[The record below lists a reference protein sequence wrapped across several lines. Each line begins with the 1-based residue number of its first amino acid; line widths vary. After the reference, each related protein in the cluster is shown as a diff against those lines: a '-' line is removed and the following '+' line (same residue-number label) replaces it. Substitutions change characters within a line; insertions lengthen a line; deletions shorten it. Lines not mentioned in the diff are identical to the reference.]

1 MLSQSNRAGILFA
14 KTRAILRRFAAAL
27 YIYIVQMFILLSE
40 AFIDGFPISCQHRST
55 SLRQEGTVEGPLST
69 ALRGGCTRRG
79 RVEMAESDKIKLT
92 SRFPRGMQSAGRTP
106 ETRSPRLLPS
116 ILNGEAALSSG
127 IRSPVDPL
135 RASTERFWS
144 RYHRGCM
151 ARSSAFM
158 DWSAVRSQE
167 KKGKNNI
174 PPKVR
179 NDHYKDEEEII
190 ITNYLNRHKRFL
202 ESYVAECVPA
212 EDIENWL
219 HHKLKSPSII
229 SLESRQKPKHKY
241 KLVNSRKQI
250 FAELRHI
257 LQNDLSEQDLL
268 VELATKIA
276 NVIGVDTYRIFKL
289 SPDHPEVVQYFVFD
303 YTKFSAAQR
312 PYITLTRAM
321 TDVSLIL
328 EIAKNGNVVR
338 LSGLDKP
345 DVHMQNPDSFFKMSK
360 LKNMKNANHVMYQPI
375 LTSTGETGYLIEF
388 WRVDDS
394 FSDVE
399 EELCTCFLMWGSL
412 SIHYCGLYQE
422 KKRERNMSDFLLDVV
437 RAIFEEM
444 VSLDQLIKRILEFA
458 QKLVNAD
465 RASLFLVD
473 YRNFELVS
481 TVFDLKYEPG
491 QDRDMEKKEIRM
503 PINRGIAGHVALSGE
518 TMNIPDAYLDNRFN
532 REVDEATGYRTV
544 SILCMPIKVE
554 GKVIGVVQM
563 VNKRND
569 DTFGHDDEVA
579 FEIFSTFFGLALHHA
594 RLYDRIMRKEQKYR
608 VALEVLSYH
617 STCREN
623 EVQALLNDE
632 EPHYTKL
639 NDFSLDPYK
648 LNEFEKCKSV
658 LTMFDDLFDISKFD
672 IVTVTRFILTV
683 KKNYRTVPYHNFDHG
698 WAVAHS
704 MYVILKND
712 IRRRFDYKMRLALFV
727 ACLCHDLDHRGYT
740 NKYMS
745 ETASPL
751 AAMYTTSTL
760 EHHHFNITVNILQ
773 QEGHNIF
780 SHFSSEEYKVILGY
794 IRQAILATDLA
805 AFFPNLEK
813 MKELYKESAGVRFNW
828 NIPSHRDLAL
838 AISMTASD
846 LSASA
851 KPWEVQIKTV
861 KVIFEEFYD
870 QGDKEL
876 AAGRIPIAM
885 MDRNK
890 PEEQPSSQVGFLR
903 QICIPCYTMLYK
915 ILPNT
920 KPMYLMAMRNLI
932 KWKVRADRIERQLEY
947 GANRKKDLSN
957 DESYTEDNNA
967 EQTDDAKDDTENDV
981 NDITEDSKPYDTWQE
996 HDPPSWDEED
1006 SIVDENVMNTG
1017 LLKYITD
1024 TTDEEASSME
1034 RQNH

>member
-1 MLSQSNRAGILFA
+1 MQS
-14 KTRAILRRFAAAL
+14 T
-27 YIYIVQMFILLSE
+27 
-40 AFIDGFPISCQHRST
+40 GFPS
-55 SLRQEGTVEGPLST
+55 
-69 ALRGGCTRRG
+69 
-79 RVEMAESDKIKLT
+79 
-92 SRFPRGMQSAGRTP
+92 P
-106 ETRSPRLLPS
+106 ECRSPRLLPP
-116 ILNGEAALSSG
+116 ILNEAAPYSSGVHSPIDHSLRLSSS
-127 IRSPVDPL
+127 RL
-135 RASTERFWS
+135 WS
-144 RYHRGCM
+144 RYHRGCV
-151 ARSSAFM
+151 AKSSAFM
-158 DWSAVRSQE
+158 DWSAVKSQE
-167 KKGKNNI
+167 KKGAAYYKDKLSLGARKD
-174 PPKVR
+174 P
-179 NDHYKDEEEII
+179 YKDEEEAAV
-190 ITNYLNRHKRFL
+190 TNYLNRNKQFL
-202 ESYVAECVPA
+202 ENYVLECVPVD
-212 EDIENWL
+212 EIEIWL
-219 HHKLKSPSII
+219 QLKLKSSVINTLTNR
-229 SLESRQKPKHKY
+229 SKSKHKH
-241 KLVNSRKQI
+241 KLTISKQKI
-250 FAELRHI
+250 IAELRQI
-257 LQNDLSEQDLL
+257 LQIDLTEQDLV
-268 VELATKIA
+268 VELARNIA
-276 NVIGVDTYRIFKL
+276 NVVCVDAYRIYKL
-289 SPDHPEVVQYFVFD
+289 SSDHSDAVQYFVFD
-303 YTKFSAAQR
+303 HTKFKAGQR
-312 PYITLTRAM
+312 PYYSLTRAAM
-321 TDVSLIL
+321 DVSLIMK
-328 EIAKNGNVVR
+328 IAKTGTVTR
-338 LSGLDKP
+338 LSGQNKPMVCLDDP
-345 DVHMQNPDSFFKMSK
+345 HSFFRMSK
-360 LKNMKNANHVMYQPI
+360 LKNMKDANHVMYQPI
-375 LTSTGETGYLIEF
+375 LKSTGEIGYLIEM
-388 WRVDDS
+388 WRLKEQFTDL
-394 FSDVE
+394 E
-399 EELCTCFLMWGSL
+399 EEISTCFLMWGSL
-412 SIHYCGLYQE
+412 AMHYCGLYLA
-422 KKRERNMSDFLLDVV
+422 KRRERNMSDFLLDVV

-518 TMNIPDAYLDNRFN
+518 TMNIPNAYLDNRFN
-532 REVDEATGYRTV
+532 REVDEATGYKTI

-569 DTFGHDDEVA
+569 DNFGHDDEVA

-617 STCREN
+617 NTCREN
-623 EVQALLNDE
+623 EVQAMLGDKD
-632 EPHYTKL
+632 HHHTKL

-648 LNEFEKCKSV
+648 FNEFEKCKSV
-658 LTMFDDLFDISKFD
+658 ITMFNDLFNISKFD
-672 IVTVTRFILTV
+672 IVTVTRFVLTV

-704 MYVILKND
+704 VYVILKND
-712 IRRRFDYKMRLALFV
+712 IRKRFDYKMRLALFV

-745 ETASPL
+745 EIASPL
-751 AAMYTTSTL
+751 AAVYSTSTL

-780 SHFSSEEYKVILGY
+780 SHISSEEYKEILSY

-813 MKELYKESAGVRFNW
+813 MKELYKENASVHFNW

-876 AAGRIPIAM
+876 AAGRVPIAM

-890 PEEQPSSQVGFLR
+890 PEEQPASQVGFLS
-903 QICIPCYTMLYK
+903 QICIPCYTILYK

-920 KPMYLMAMRNLI
+920 KPMYLMAMKNLI
-932 KWKVRADRIERQLEY
+932 RWKGRAEKVTRKLE
-947 GANRKKDLSN
+947 NRENKKKDMSIEDSHSEDDVESIFDEHLKKDAVTLSDN
-957 DESYTEDNNA
+957 MKEDA
-967 EQTDDAKDDTENDV
+967 EENDNSVLEV
-981 NDITEDSKPYDTWQE
+981 NCKAEDTWQAN
-996 HDPPSWDEED
+996 PTTWDEED
-1006 SIVDENVMNTG
+1006 SAIDENRISKG
-1017 LLKYITD
+1017 IWKYIAE
-1024 TTDEEASSME
+1024 TTDEESVVVK
-1034 RQNH
+1034 RQHP